1 VSVSPPYSPPHFSH
15 LQSIG
20 PMSSQSQH
28 SNITQFSASMH
39 ATQNFPISPRKLHRG
54 HTPILPPPLP
64 SVASNRIAPL
74 ATGAN
79 DDMTSLFCFYNVMA
93 LLPHPERGLE
103 LLFSPCFFS
112 NDRRCA
118 NSSGCCNPPFPP
130 WWAPSP
136 LWALYQRISKVL
148 R

>member
-1 VSVSPPYSPPHFSH
+1 VSASPPYSPPHFSH

-79 DDMTSLFCFYNVMA
+79 DDIASLFCFYNVMA
-93 LLPHPERGLE
+93 LLPQSGGLN
-103 LLFSPCFFS
+103 CFFRPAS
-112 NDRRCA
+112 
-118 NSSGCCNPPFPP
+118 FPMTAV
-130 WWAPSP
+130 APIR
-136 LWALYQRISKVL
+136 LGVATHHFL
-148 R
+148 RGGLRLLCGLCTKEYLKY